1 MDGRLTSVHTARSQV
16 ISDPAPPIPKRPSR
30 RRLTLRKLRASA
42 AKHTVLIA
50 LSAVFALPIAWMILT
65 SFKTAAQALAQPVV
79 WWPHPFLAS
88 NYPLLFAALPFFRFF
103 WNTFLYAGI
112 TIVGV
117 CISSS
122 LVAYGFSR
130 LRWPG
135 RDAVFYVMLTT
146 LILPFVCTLIPL
158 FILYKHLNWIGSYLP
173 LEVPTFFGS
182 SVFSTFLLR
191 QFFMT
196 IPQSLSDAA
205 RIDGASE
212 FYIYSR
218 IILPLAKPA
227 MATVI
232 LFQFIYCWNDFLGP
246 LIYISNQSSYPLS
259 LGLNLILGDYTTNW
273 AWVMAGATAATTP
286 IVILFFLT
294 QRTFIQGIALT
305 GTKG

>member
-1 MDGRLTSVHTARSQV
+1 MQTVSPQAS
-16 ISDPAPPIPKRPSR
+16 PATGAPSR
-30 RRLTLRKLRASA
+30 RPPAPRPLRALRKLGASLGQ
-42 AKHTVLIA
+42 HTVLIL
-50 LSAVFALPIAWMILT
+50 LSAMFALPLIWMVGT
-65 SFKTAAQALAQPVV
+65 SVKTAQQALAFPVV
-79 WWPHPFLAS
+79 WWPHPFVWA
-88 NYPLLFAALPFFRFF
+88 NYPNLFAALPYFRFF
-103 WNTFLYAGI
+103 WNTFLYAAI

-117 CISSS
+117 CVSSS

-135 RDAVFYVMLTT
+135 RDAVFYVMLMTM
-146 LILPFVCTLIPL
+146 ILPFVCTLIPL
-158 FILYKHLNWIGSYLP
+158 FVMYKRFGWIGGYLP

-196 IPQSLSDAA
+196 IPQSLSEAA

-212 FYIYSR
+212 FWIYLR

-232 LFQFIYCWNDFLGP
+232 LFQFIYCWNDYLGP
-246 LIYISNQSSYPLS
+246 LVYISNQNSYPLS
-259 LGLNLILGDYTTNW
+259 LGLALILGDYTTNW
-273 AWVMAGATAATTP
+273 AWVMAGATAAAAP
-286 IVILFFLT
+286 IVILFFFT
-294 QRTFIQGIALT
+294 QRTFIQGITLT

>member
-1 MDGRLTSVHTARSQV
+1 MGIAIRDLT
-16 ISDPAPPIPKRPSR
+16 SDPAQGGLTRPPQSR
-30 RRLTLRKLRASA
+30 FKLRKLGGSVTRHA
-42 AKHTVLIA
+42 VLIA
-50 LSAVFALPIAWMILT
+50 VGAMFALPLAWMLIT
-65 SFKTAAQALAQPVV
+65 SFKTAQQALTFPVV
-79 WWPHPFLAS
+79 WWPHPFLWS
-88 NYPLLFAALPFFRFF
+88 NYPDVFRSLPFFRFF
-103 WNTFLYAGI
+103 LNTFLYCAI

-117 CISSS
+117 CLSSS

-130 LRWPG
+130 VRWRG
-135 RDAVFYVMLTT
+135 RNALFYTMLMT
-146 LILPFVCTLIPL
+146 LLLPFVCTLIPL
-158 FILYKHLNWIGSYLP
+158 FILYKHAGWIDTYLP

-196 IPQSLSDAA
+196 IPPSLSDAA
-205 RIDGASE
+205 RVDGANE
-212 FYIYSR
+212 LYIYGR

-232 LFQFIYCWNDFLGP
+232 LFQFIYCWNDFIGP
-246 LIYISNQSSYPLS
+246 LVYINTESKYPLS
-259 LGLNLILGDYTTNW
+259 LGLALILGDYSTNW
-273 AWVMAGATAATTP
+273 SWVMAAASAATLP

>member
-1 MDGRLTSVHTARSQV
+1 MTGVQTAATQA
-16 ISDPAPPIPKRPSR
+16 PAAQAPLAPRPGPKKR
-30 RRLTLRKLRASA
+30 RTPRAIGASA
-42 AKHTVLIA
+42 SKHTVLIV
-50 LSAVFALPIAWMILT
+50 LSAMFALPLVWMLST
-65 SFKTAAQALAQPVV
+65 SFKTAQQALQLPVA
-79 WWPHPFLAS
+79 WFPHPFLWS
-88 NYPLLFAALPFFRFF
+88 NYPDLFAALPYFRFF
-103 WNTFLYAGI
+103 LNTFLYAGI

-117 CISSS
+117 CVSSS

-135 RDAVFYVMLTT
+135 RDALFYVMLMT

-158 FILYKHLNWIGSYLP
+158 FVMYKRFGWIGSYLP

-196 IPQSLSDAA
+196 IPQSYSEAA
-205 RIDGASE
+205 RIDGANE

-227 MATVI
+227 IAAVI
-232 LFQFIYCWNDFLGP
+232 LFQFVYCWNDYLGP
-246 LIYISNQSSYPLS
+246 LVYISNQNSYPLS
-259 LGLNLILGDYTTNW
+259 LGLALILGDYTTNW
-273 AWVMAGATAATTP
+273 AWVMAGATAATAP

>member
-1 MDGRLTSVHTARSQV
+1 MQIAPSQ
-16 ISDPAPPIPKRPSR
+16 AIPDQVSPSPSR
-30 RRLTLRKLRASA
+30 PPRKRWTRRAIGASTG
-42 AKHTVLIA
+42 KHAVLIA
-50 LSAVFALPIAWMILT
+50 LSAMFALPLVWMVGT
-65 SFKTAAQALAQPVV
+65 SFKTAQQALQLPVV
-79 WWPHPFLAS
+79 WWPHPFLWN
-88 NYPLLFAALPFFRFF
+88 NYPDLFAALPYFRFF
-103 WNTFLYAGI
+103 LNTFVYAGV

-135 RDAVFYVMLTT
+135 RDAVFYVMLMT

-158 FILYKHLNWIGSYLP
+158 FVMYKWFGWIGSYLP

-196 IPQSLSDAA
+196 IPSSLSEAA

-212 FYIYSR
+212 FYIYRR

-227 MATVI
+227 MAAVI
-232 LFQFIYCWNDFLGP
+232 LFQFIYCWNDYLGP
-246 LIYISNQSSYPLS
+246 LVYISNQNSYPLS
-259 LGLNLILGDYTTNW
+259 LGLALILGDYTTNW
-273 AWVMAGATAATTP
+273 GWVMAGATAATAP

>member
-1 MDGRLTSVHTARSQV
+1 MQTAPAQTV
-16 ISDPAPPIPKRPSR
+16 PPQAPPSPSGPR
-30 RRLTLRKLRASA
+30 RRRRAPRAVGASMS
-42 AKHTVLIA
+42 KHTVLIV
-50 LSAVFALPIAWMILT
+50 LSAMFALPLVWMVGT
-65 SFKTAAQALAQPVV
+65 SFKTAQQALQLPVV
-79 WWPHPFLAS
+79 WWPHPFLWG
-88 NYPLLFAALPFFRFF
+88 NYPDLFAALPYFRFF
-103 WNTFLYAGI
+103 LNTFLYAGV

-117 CISSS
+117 CVSSS

-135 RDAVFYVMLTT
+135 RDAVFYVMLMT
-146 LILPFVCTLIPL
+146 LILPFACTLIPL
-158 FILYKHLNWIGSYLP
+158 FVMYKRFGWIGSYLP

-212 FYIYSR
+212 FHIYRR

-227 MATVI
+227 MAAVI
-232 LFQFIYCWNDFLGP
+232 LFQFVYCWNDYLGP
-246 LIYISNQSSYPLS
+246 LVYISNQDSYPLS

-273 AWVMAGATAATTP
+273 AWVMAGATAATAP

-294 QRTFIQGIALT
+294 QRTFIQGITLT

>member
-1 MDGRLTSVHTARSQV
+1 MQTAQTRATPVQAR
-16 ISDPAPPIPKRPSR
+16 PASPEPR
-30 RRLTLRKLRASA
+30 RNRRMLRAVSA
-42 AKHTVLIA
+42 SAGKHAVLIV
-50 LSAVFALPIAWMILT
+50 LSAMFALPLVWMVGT
-65 SFKTAAQALAQPVV
+65 SFKTAQQALELPVV
-79 WWPHPFLAS
+79 WWPHPFLWR
-88 NYPLLFAALPFFRFF
+88 NYPDLFRALPYFRFF
-103 WNTFLYAGI
+103 LNTFLYAGI

-117 CISSS
+117 CVSSS

-135 RDAVFYVMLTT
+135 RNAVFYVMLMT

-158 FILYKHLNWIGSYLP
+158 FVMYKRFGWIGSYLP

-196 IPQSLSDAA
+196 IPQTLSDAA
-205 RIDGASE
+205 RIDGANE

-227 MATVI
+227 LAAVI
-232 LFQFIYCWNDFLGP
+232 LFQFVYCWNDYLGP
-246 LIYISNQSSYPLS
+246 LVYISNQNSYPVS
-259 LGLNLILGDYTTNW
+259 LGLDLILGEYTTNW
-273 AWVMAGATAATTP
+273 AWVMAGASAATAP
-286 IVILFFLT
+286 IVVLFFLT

>member
-1 MDGRLTSVHTARSQV
+1 
-16 ISDPAPPIPKRPSR
+16 
-30 RRLTLRKLRASA
+30 
-42 AKHTVLIA
+42 
-50 LSAVFALPIAWMILT
+50 
-65 SFKTAAQALAQPVV
+65 
-79 WWPHPFLAS
+79 
-88 NYPLLFAALPFFRFF
+88 
-103 WNTFLYAGI
+103 
-112 TIVGV
+112 V

-135 RDAVFYVMLTT
+135 RDAVFYVMLMT

-158 FILYKHLNWIGSYLP
+158 FVMYKRFGWIGSYLP

-196 IPQSLSDAA
+196 IPSSLSEAA

-212 FYIYSR
+212 FYIYRR

-227 MATVI
+227 MAAVI
-232 LFQFIYCWNDFLGP
+232 LFQFIYCWNDYLGP
-246 LIYISNQSSYPLS
+246 LVYISNQNSYPLS
-259 LGLNLILGDYTTNW
+259 LGLALILGDYTTNW
-273 AWVMAGATAATTP
+273 AWVMAGATAATAP

>member
-1 MDGRLTSVHTARSQV
+1 MDGRHLVQDGAAR
-16 ISDPAPPIPKRPSR
+16 RC
-30 RRLTLRKLRASA
+30 TL
-42 AKHTVLIA
+42 
-50 LSAVFALPIAWMILT
+50 
-65 SFKTAAQALAQPVV
+65 PVV
-79 WWPHPFLAS
+79 WWPHPFLWS
-88 NYPLLFAALPFFRFF
+88 NYPQLFAALPFFRFF
-103 WNTFLYAGI
+103 WNTFLYAAV

-130 LRWPG
+130 LKWPG
-135 RDAVFYVMLTT
+135 RDAVFYVMLMT

-158 FILYKHLNWIGSYLP
+158 FVMYKRFGWIGGYLP

-196 IPQSLSDAA
+196 IPQSLSEAA
-205 RIDGASE
+205 RIDGANE

-232 LFQFIYCWNDFLGP
+232 LFQFIYCWNDYLGP
-246 LIYISNQSSYPLS
+246 LIYISNQNSYPLS
-259 LGLNLILGDYTTNW
+259 LGLDLILGDYTTNW
-273 AWVMAGATAATTP
+273 AWVMAGATAATAP
-286 IVILFFLT
+286 IVILFFFT
-294 QRTFIQGIALT
+294 QRTFIQGITLT

>member
-1 MDGRLTSVHTARSQV
+1 MQTAQTPAALGRARSASQG
-16 ISDPAPPIPKRPSR
+16 PR
-30 RRLTLRKLRASA
+30 RRRRTPRAVGASIS
-42 AKHTVLIA
+42 KHTVLIV
-50 LSAVFALPIAWMILT
+50 LSVMFALPLVWMAGT
-65 SFKTAAQALAQPVV
+65 SFKTAQQALQLPVA
-79 WWPHPFLAS
+79 WWPHPFLWS
-88 NYPLLFAALPFFRFF
+88 NYPDLFAALPYFRFF
-103 WNTFLYAGI
+103 LNTFLYAGI

-117 CISSS
+117 CVSSS

-135 RDAVFYVMLTT
+135 RNAVFYVMLTT
-146 LILPFVCTLIPL
+146 LIMPFVCTLIPL
-158 FILYKHLNWIGSYLP
+158 FVMYKRFGWIGTYLP
-173 LEVPTFFGS
+173 LEIPTFFGS

-196 IPQSLSDAA
+196 IPQALSDAA
-205 RIDGASE
+205 RIDGAGE

-227 MATVI
+227 LAAVV
-232 LFQFIYCWNDFLGP
+232 LFQFVYCWNDYLGP
-246 LIYISNQSSYPLS
+246 LVYIGNQNSYPLS
-259 LGLNLILGDYTTNW
+259 LGLALILGEYTTNW
-273 AWVMAGATAATTP
+273 AWVMAGATAATAP